1 MNRYSMIFA
10 LLVASSFAVHPTPA
24 GNGTSPAG
32 GATDTE
38 KNKQHH
44 GAPAAVGNQLLVED
58 PNAFIQRFLEK
69 APYAAK
75 ATQTVQVL
83 FATVPHPVETHL
95 AAAFDHNVDAL
106 EDGLRDA
113 GYLFDSSLIPWR
125 THSTRDDFD
134 DDVKEMNAK
143 NLEDET
149 PGILLFRRN
158 HLGANAYAEGMVVF
172 LISEKPTQGISYSQ
186 VKTAWTIIGKEN
198 LKLQDPIR
206 ILGPTFS
213 GSFASLVSM
222 VGFFRANKLNLP
234 FRIRSGGITLGR
246 SADEAVADI
255 VKLWP
260 GTKVDFGSAM
270 HDNADWIAGAV
281 SAFGRIGIDEDS
293 TAILSE
299 GESLY
304 GEAQSK
310 SGDTPDGGQEGAAE
324 QASNGV
330 WRIGYPRDISS
341 LRAGYESQGIFDSS
355 SPMQAWKRALTLK
368 NDTQGEGDS
377 VQSFGGEETVAAQE
391 SVLFGIADFLKT
403 HGIRAVIIS
412 ATNEEDSYFLTQFLH
427 SRDSHVR
434 VAVIGSSRL
443 FMRVSTMQFRGDL
456 VVDSFPMLP
465 RLHDWTDTQNQHS
478 GHVFADDVAQGVY
491 FAALDLFAEHID
503 SYAEYSPPDWD
514 PNAAPEHW
522 PPMYVAAMGSD
533 STWPVG
539 EAPGIQF
546 YCAHAGPSTVG
557 MPFTLLGYK
566 PQPPQIPPES
576 AKECAAQSSPPH
588 AAPPA
593 QPSPP
598 HAAPPA
604 QPSPPHPPQSW
615 QLLHVGTDWV
625 YLLVVLIA
633 STILYCCCFWYA
645 NPVSRVALASF
656 SPTPGW
662 RFWLFKVAIPGLVAG
677 GAFQVMAC
685 AVAMPAIAVQH
696 GVGWWYCAEAFTYI
710 APALIA
716 YSALR
721 KARGAAN
728 VPWTNPMFL
737 SIVPLEIAILGFGIS
752 GFFTGDPAKGDPVGA
767 VLNIYREMHWESGL
781 SLVPTGMFLLVAIG
795 VWASQAAS
803 GAAVLRY
810 RPPLPHLAWNAR
822 ISQAAGDA
830 VLDLGLPVPTF
841 RVAKWLWIVWGSLA
855 VSILAAHFCFAPF
868 AKITSLEPAAVTRL
882 VMLGS
887 GTIVLLMFLDLFH
900 FLWLWEGLRS
910 LLHALNLEP
919 FRRSFVPIDDFKW
932 TNLWSFNGSSFR
944 DRRAINAAQIECVD
958 DLARKYGDT
967 AVGGVP
973 LKTYF
978 LPASTWLQERRIRYN
993 LADLDQVDRAEF
1005 ALDSQKLIATISEVG
1020 STAAVLAAAQ
1030 RFAVPAAEV
1039 LPDTEAIQRALV
1051 SQAAAGGGRFSDEAE
1066 ELARLPEWQQT
1077 AEKLLC
1083 LIYIGFIQTVIARL
1097 HTLLASVA
1105 LLFSLVTLGM
1115 AIYPFVPFLPLMV
1128 SGFLM
1133 LACIAGS
1140 FFRVFSQM
1148 DTDPILSRI
1157 VNGDDRKLQGNFYLK
1172 FGEAMALPLLT
1183 LGSSL
1188 LPGGSGRLLDIV
1200 TSLFSHGAQ

>member
-1 MNRYSMIFA
+1 MKRYSMIFA
-10 LLVASSFAVHPTPA
+10 LLMASSFAVHRTPT
-24 GNGTSPAG
+24 GDGTPSG
-32 GATDTE
+32 VSATDTN
-38 KNKQHH
+38 KNLPHH
-44 GAPAAVGNQLLVED
+44 SPPAAVGNQLLVND
-58 PNAFIQRFLEK
+58 PNDFIQRFLNK
-69 APYAAK
+69 APKDANAA
-75 ATQTVQVL
+75 QTVKVL

-125 THSTRDDFD
+125 PHTARDDFD

-158 HLGANAYAEGMVVF
+158 HPGANAYAEGMVVF

-186 VKTAWTIIGKEN
+186 VKTAWTIIGKEK

-213 GSFASLVSM
+213 GSFASLVPM
-222 VGFFRANKLNLP
+222 VGYLKDRSHDASFL
-234 FRIRSGGITLGR
+234 IRSGGVTLGS
-246 SADEAVADI
+246 SADAAVAEI
-255 VKLWP
+255 VNRWP

-270 HDNADWIAGAV
+270 HDNADWIAAAV
-281 SAFGRIGIDEDS
+281 DAFDSLGIPANS

-304 GEAQSK
+304 GEAESK
-310 SGDTPDGGQEGAAE
+310 SGGTADGGQDGAA
-324 QASNGV
+324 QQSSNGV
-330 WRIGYPRDISS
+330 WSISYPRDISS

-368 NDTQGEGDS
+368 NDSQGEGDS
-377 VQSFGGEETVAAQE
+377 VHSFGGEETVAAQE
-391 SVLFGIADFLKT
+391 SVLFGISDFLKS
-403 HGIRAVIIS
+403 HGIQGVIIS

-427 SRDSHVR
+427 ARDSHVR
-434 VAVIGSSRL
+434 VAIIGSTRL
-443 FMRVSTMQFRGDL
+443 FLRVSTMEFRGDL

-478 GHVFADDVAQGVY
+478 AHVFAEDVAQGVY
-491 FAALDLFAEHID
+491 FAALDLFKEHID
-503 SYAEYSPPDWD
+503 SYAEYSPPGWEQDV
-514 PNAAPEHW
+514 ALQHW
-522 PPMYVAAMGSD
+522 PPMYIAALGSD
-533 STWPVG
+533 AVWPFG
-539 EAPGIQF
+539 QEPGMQF
-546 YCAHAGPSTVG
+546 YRSHAGPSTHDCPSTVE
-557 MPFTLLGYK
+557 MPFTLRGSA
-566 PQPPQIPPES
+566 PQ
-576 AKECAAQSSPPH
+576 AAQVPPK
-588 AAPPA
+588 AAKDCTVE
-593 QPSPP
+593 PSPP
-598 HAAPPA
+598 QAAPA
-604 QPSPPHPPQSW
+604 AKPSPPPPPQSW

-633 STILYCCCFWYA
+633 STVIYCCCFWYA

-656 SPTPGW
+656 APTPGW
-662 RFWLFKVAIPGLVAG
+662 RFWLFKVSIPGLVAW

-685 AVAMPAIAVQH
+685 AVAIPAIAGQH
-696 GVGWWYCAEAFTYI
+696 CVGWWYCAESFTFI

-728 VPWTNPMFL
+728 LPWTDPMFL
-737 SIVPLEIAILGFGIS
+737 SIVPVGMAILGFGAS
-752 GFFTGDPAKGDPVGA
+752 GFFCGDPANGAKVGA
-767 VLNIYREMHWESGL
+767 ILNTYREMHWESGL
-781 SLVPTGMFLLVAIG
+781 SLVPTAMFLLAAIG

-803 GAAVLRY
+803 GAAVLRN

-822 ISQAAGDA
+822 ISRATGDA
-830 VLDLGLPVPTF
+830 ILDLGLPVPTL
-841 RVAKWLWIVWGSLA
+841 RVAKWLWIVWGGLA
-855 VSILAAHFCFAPF
+855 ASILAAHFFFAPF
-868 AKITSLEPAAVTRL
+868 AKITSLESAVVTRV

-887 GTIVLLMFLDLFH
+887 GTIVVLMFLDLFH
-900 FLWLWEGLRS
+900 FLWLWEGLRG

-944 DRRAINAAQIECVD
+944 NRRAINAAQIECVD

-967 AVGGVP
+967 EVGGVP
-973 LKTYF
+973 LADFF
-978 LPASTWLQERRIRYN
+978 LPRSEWLEKRRIGYN
-993 LADLDQVDRAEF
+993 LADLDHVDRAEF
-1005 ALDSQKLIATISEVG
+1005 ELDSQKLIATISEVG
-1020 STAAVLAAAQ
+1020 SRAAVLAAAQ
-1030 RFAVPAAEV
+1030 RFAVPDVEIK
-1039 LPDTEAIQRALV
+1039 PDTEAIQRVLAA
-1051 SQAAAGGGRFSDEAE
+1051 QATASGGRFSDEAE

-1105 LLFSLVTLGM
+1105 LLFSLVTLGT

-1133 LACIAGS
+1133 LACIAGA

-1172 FGEAMALPLLT
+1172 FAESMALPLLT

-1188 LPGGSGRLLDIV
+1188 LPGGSGRLLELV
-1200 TSLFSHGAQ
+1200 TSLFSHGG